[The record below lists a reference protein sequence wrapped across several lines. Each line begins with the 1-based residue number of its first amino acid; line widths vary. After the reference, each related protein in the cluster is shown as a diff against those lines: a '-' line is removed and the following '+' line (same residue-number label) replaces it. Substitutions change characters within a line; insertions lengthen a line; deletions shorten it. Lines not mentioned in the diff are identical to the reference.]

1 MPQIADPKFGV
12 ISPLDLQIID
22 LWKTVSPALAY
33 TVGFDECAGKLF
45 VPTDAHIEEVRRRIG
60 LLRRRADNELQRKTL
75 DSMEAALE
83 FDEPAPLLDDITN
96 AIFNHLVKD
105 GPKSRNLPPL
115 LNDGQAVIEACI
127 KRYQTKSVP
136 IAVKIL
142 AFYRIDGL
150 GKILDSLLNTTS
162 AGEVRKKCRELGVR
176 VSALASIL
184 QVEGF
189 GKGTFEEV
197 ERIFGK
203 SMFDLGRER
212 SYTKAIRMA
221 YGYHERPQELEAK
234 GIAWLEE
241 ELPKLRAVTRELA
254 GIYECDDDVD
264 SVVAHLDKRTRIP
277 PSGLIETS
285 AELRG
290 VIQRLVD
297 ENIVKVNPKYVTRV
311 IETPAY
317 LSAILPTAF
326 VIFFDTFK
334 DPYQLHLMTTDRTRD
349 PVKSVPQLI
358 NLLVHEEYGH
368 CLHHSN
374 SAMHFGGNPCAL
386 ELIYT
391 SIQIPVTEGLAFN
404 REREFME
411 AVKELESGGQAS
423 LNRSE
428 RAYTEMAEEF
438 GGTHLLN
445 LEIEFQTRRNR
456 VVRFLR
462 VIGDV
467 WMNTGKHGLLEFLDW
482 AQKKTGE
489 SRRHMFYQIFPAHEG
504 MFPGY
509 ASTYAVVGEEIG
521 SIERTLRDKGD
532 RIRFSTYLT
541 GIGYVPRRLY
551 RRRLEQFAK
560 GLANGKTVAR
570 SRAQRS

>member
-1 MPQIADPKFGV
+1 MV
-12 ISPLDLQIID
+12 SPLDLQIID
-22 LWKTVSPALAY
+22 LWKTISPALAY
-33 TVGFDECAGKLF
+33 TIGFDECAGKLF
-45 VPTDAHIEEVRRRIG
+45 IPTDAHIEEVKRRIG
-60 LLRRRADNELQRKTL
+60 RLRRRAHNELQRKTL
-75 DSMEAALE
+75 DSMEVALE
-83 FDEPAPLLDDITN
+83 FDEPAPVLDDVTN
-96 AIFNHLVKD
+96 AVFDHLVKD
-105 GPKSRNLPPL
+105 GPKSRNLLPL
-115 LNDGQAVIEACI
+115 LNDGQAVLEACI
-127 KRYQTKSVP
+127 KRYQNRSVP
-136 IAVKIL
+136 IAVEIL
-142 AFYRIDGL
+142 ALYRIDGL
-150 GKILDSLLNTTS
+150 TKILDSLLDTTS
-162 AGEVRKKCRELGVR
+162 AGDVQKKCKELKVR

-197 ERIFGK
+197 ERVFDK
-203 SMFDLGRER
+203 SIFDLGRKR
-212 SYTKAIRMA
+212 FYIKAVRMA

-234 GIAWLEE
+234 GTAWLEE

-254 GIYECDDDVD
+254 KIYGCEDDVD
-264 SVVAHLDKRTRIP
+264 SVVAHMDKRTKIL
-277 PSGLIETS
+277 PSELIETS
-285 AELRG
+285 AELRS
-290 VIQRLVD
+290 VIQHLVD
-297 ENIVKVNPKYVTRV
+297 ENIVRVNPKYVTRV

-334 DPYQLHLMTTDRTRD
+334 NPYQMHLMTTDSARD

-374 SAMHFGGNPCAL
+374 SAMHFGGSPSAI

-411 AVKELESGGQAS
+411 VVKELESRGQAS

-428 RAYTEMAEEF
+428 RAYAKMAKRF
-438 GGTHLLN
+438 GGIHLLN

-456 VVRFLR
+456 VIRFLR

-467 WMNTGKHGLLEFLDW
+467 WMNTGRHGLLEFLDW
-482 AQKKTGE
+482 AHAKTGE

-509 ASTYAVVGEEIG
+509 ATTYAIVGEEIG
-521 SIERTLRDKGD
+521 SIENTLKDKGA
-532 RIRFSTYLT
+532 RICFSTYLT

-551 RRRLEQFAK
+551 RKRLERFAK
-560 GLANGKTVAR
+560 GLTSGKTVAP
-570 SRAQRS
+570 SRARRS